1 MVLRYYRKRN
11 QEDLEGDMKLLEKIM
26 NDKRTAL
33 VLFSIQAVSALGI
46 MINNAAGIRLPVLD
60 VILGGLILAAAG
72 TLFYGIRE
80 YVKKLEATLGEIS
93 IQNERNK
100 IAIARMSE
108 VAKGVNEDIVKA
120 EESLNEI
127 MGETEGINDT
137 LSGINEGMTANK
149 DAISSQSSRTQDI
162 QEMITNTGE
171 KSRTIMEGSADTKNA
186 AEKGTDAVKKLT
198 DHAAQAIDF
207 GTQMKNS
214 ALSLKDKSSEVREI
228 NDLILTISSQTNLLA
243 LNASIEAA
251 RAGESGRGFAVVADQ
266 IRALAEQ
273 TKEAT
278 EKITSVLDGLSMEA
292 DEVVNKAD
300 KSVEIAGN
308 QRDAANQANEQ
319 LAAIYDGA
327 SRLDGDAREINE
339 LVDKLNGANNGIA
352 DNVSTLSAAS
362 EQISASTREATENSS
377 KNLELISNFQILMT
391 EISTMVS
398 ELKTYNNA

>member
-1 MVLRYYRKRN
+1 
-11 QEDLEGDMKLLEKIM
+11 MKLLEKIM

-46 MINNAAGIRLPVLD
+46 MINNASGIRLTVLD

-72 TLFYGIRE
+72 ALFYGIRE

-198 DHAAQAIDF
+198 DHAVQAIDF

-214 ALSLKDKSSEVREI
+214 ALSLKDKSSEVRDI

-300 KSVEIAGN
+300 KSVEIAGS

-319 LAAIYDGA
+319 LAVIYDGA
-327 SRLDGDAREINE
+327 SRLDGDAREINA